1 MKSFK
6 DYLDESLLIE
16 EGGGGSGLT
25 AFDIDE
31 TLFHTF
37 SLIYVMKDGKIVKK
51 LNNQEFNTY
60 KLHDGESFDFREFR
74 DAKKFRDTSKPIE
87 RMFAKA
93 QAILTNVKKTP
104 GSRVILLTAR
114 ADFDDKKVF
123 LQTFRDHGLDIDSI
137 YVERGGNL
145 KGSPADNK
153 VKILQQ
159 HIDTHKYKRVRLF
172 DDAESNL
179 KAFLAMKEKNK
190 DVQFFAYLV
199 DPKTG
204 SVKTYK

>member
-1 MKSFK
+1 MKTFK
-6 DYLDESLLIE
+6 DYLSEA
-16 EGGGGSGLT
+16 EGGGLT

-37 SLIYVMKDGKIVKK
+37 SLIHVVKDGKVIRK

-60 KLHDGESFDFREFR
+60 TLTDGESFDFREFR
-74 DAKKFRDTSKPIE
+74 DAKKFRETSKPIE

-93 QAILTNVKKTP
+93 KAILANIKRSSTSKM
-104 GSRVILLTAR
+104 ILLTAR
-114 ADFDDKKVF
+114 GDFDDKKIF

-145 KGSPADNK
+145 PGSPAQNK

-159 HIDTHKYKRVRLF
+159 HLNSNKYARVRLF
-172 DDAESNL
+172 DDAKSNL
-179 KAFLAMKEKNK
+179 SAFLEMKK
-190 DVQFFAYLV
+190 DYPTVDFQAYLV

-204 SVKTYK
+204 SVSIFKI

>member
-1 MKSFK
+1 MKTFK
-6 DYLDESLLIE
+6 DYLLEGE
-16 EGGGGSGLT
+16 EGGLT

-37 SLIYVMKDGKIVKK
+37 SLIYVMKGGKIIRK

-60 KLHDGESFDFREFR
+60 TLKDGESFDFREFK
-74 DAKKFRDTSKPIE
+74 DAKKFRETSKPIE

-93 QAILTNVKKTP
+93 KAILANIKK
-104 GSRVILLTAR
+104 SSNSKMILLTAR
-114 ADFDDKKVF
+114 SDFDDKKVF

-145 KGSPADNK
+145 GIAAADAK

-159 HIDTHKYKRVRLF
+159 YLDTNKYARVRLF
-172 DDAESNL
+172 DDAKSNL
-179 KAFLAMKEKNK
+179 TAFLNMKK
-190 DVQFFAYLV
+190 DYPTVDFQAYLV

-204 SVKTYK
+204 SVSKFKS